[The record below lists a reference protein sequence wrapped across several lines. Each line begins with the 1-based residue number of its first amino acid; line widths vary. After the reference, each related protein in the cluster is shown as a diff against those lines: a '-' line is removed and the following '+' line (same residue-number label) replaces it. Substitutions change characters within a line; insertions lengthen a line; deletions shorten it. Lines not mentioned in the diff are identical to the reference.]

1 MILARKIP
9 LARETGISSARVEF
23 KILKVAFV
31 VRDFICVKNEIL
43 SVKGGE
49 ILKFK
54 DALSRL
60 NLKFASKARLKI

>member
-1 MILARKIP
+1 M
-9 LARETGISSARVEF
+9 
-23 KILKVAFV
+23 
-31 VRDFICVKNEIL
+31 VRDFISVKNEIL
-43 SVKGGE
+43 SVKGSG

>member
-9 LARETGISSARVEF
+9 LARETRISSARVEF

-31 VRDFICVKNEIL
+31 VRDFTCVKNEIL
-43 SVKGGE
+43 SVKGDE

-60 NLKFASKARLKI
+60 NLKFASKTRLKI